1 MAQRSIIV
9 TGAAG
14 FIGSH
19 AAQALAK
26 AGVRI
31 MGIDSYCDYYDRS
44 WKAVVLHGT
53 AVMIKCDLVR
63 GFASVTLEGGE
74 VEPRPIALPF
84 CCSGVHL
91 FIATPSAA
99 LENGLGRTIKGNS
112 DGGLI

>member
-31 MGIDSYCDYYDRS
+31 MGIDNYCDYYDRS

-63 GFASVTLEGGE
+63 GFASVTLRVAKLNHARLRCLFAVAGY
-74 VEPRPIALPF
+74 I
-84 CCSGVHL
+84 CS
-91 FIATPSAA
+91 
-99 LENGLGRTIKGNS
+99 
-112 DGGLI
+112 